1 MKQSKA
7 LLRKGENISEPFK
20 RLYALAQQGV
30 VVQALEL
37 ILRPLTKSISQ
48 EMHYHSLIGDFSR
61 TDIPILDDDG
71 NVIDC
76 RKVSPEVWKAK
87 LVWDFEQV
95 MKEAGT
101 PLRHG
106 GYTTLSM
113 DGRNVIQIRP
123 STTQFTVSEGSQFIE
138 YLYSVGADLEVRWT
152 DSRYLDY
159 REA

>member
-1 MKQSKA
+1 MKQFKLTLTETEG
-7 LLRKGENISEPFK
+7 LLSQFK
-20 RLYALAQQGV
+20 RLYETAKEVIVNQPC
-30 VVQALEL
+30 EL
-37 ILRPLTKSISQ
+37 VLRPLTKSRGQ
-48 EMHYHSLIGDFSR
+48 EMHYHSLIA
-61 TDIPILDDDG
+61 DIALIRLDG
-71 NVIDC
+71 SFH
-76 RKVSPEVWKAK
+76 SPEVWKAK

-106 GYTTLSM
+106 GYTALSM

-123 STTQFTVSEGSQFIE
+123 STTRFTVSEGSQFIE

-152 DSRYLDY
+152 DKRYLDY